1 MSLKM
6 KEKYLLEKNV
16 KYILFSQRLTVTG
29 LSKLSGVPQPTLFR
43 WESGQFQAPTIKTVE
58 VSEMVWFN
66 YRRIAL
72 PRY

>member
-1 MSLKM
+1 M

-43 WESGQFQAPTIKTVE
+43 WESGQFQAPTIKTV
-58 VSEMVWFN
+58 
-66 YRRIAL
+66 
-72 PRY
+72 